1 MTRPGGTVSSAAP
14 EHLDRLKQRK
24 PLATDPTVPYGTRLF
39 NAAFPGI
46 SCLATIMESL
56 RDKLSAFL

>member
-1 MTRPGGTVSSAAP
+1 MIRGARASRSSKATQTP
-14 EHLDRLKQRK
+14 RDRSYRTLRDEA
-24 PLATDPTVPYGTRLF
+24 L

-56 RDKLSAFL
+56 RDKLSVFL